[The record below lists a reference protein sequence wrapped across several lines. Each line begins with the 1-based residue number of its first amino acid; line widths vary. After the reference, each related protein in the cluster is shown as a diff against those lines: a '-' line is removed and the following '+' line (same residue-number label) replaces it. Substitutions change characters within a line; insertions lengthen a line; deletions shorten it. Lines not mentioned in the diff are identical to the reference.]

1 MKKTILTGALLAMAG
16 VGLMAGSALATPV
29 QFEMGSSSYID
40 VTDTDDGL
48 IMWANVYNSVQNQ
61 SFALNVGESYTF
73 LFSMLGTQEDWVN
86 ADDKD
91 PQGITAYLDF
101 DIPTNSNED
110 VDGHTVGYSSAGW
123 SFVPEGRIQGWTV
136 TWEVPVSVVLS
147 DGTAFDIV
155 LNDTGFERGWWQGP
169 DGYCGNAYA
178 DVFAKVTLTSAPVP
192 EPATMLL
199 FGTGIA
205 GLAGAI
211 RRRRNK

>member
-1 MKKTILTGALLAMAG
+1 MKKTILTSALLAMAG

-40 VTDTDDGL
+40 VTDTYDGL
-48 IMWANVYNSVQNQ
+48 IMWANVYDSVQNQ
-61 SFALNVGESYTF
+61 SFALEVGQSYSF
-73 LFSMLGTQEDWVN
+73 LFSMLGTKEDWVN
-86 ADDKD
+86 NNDNDKV
-91 PQGITAYLDF
+91 PQDITAYLDF

-110 VDGHTVGYSSAGW
+110 VEGQTVGYSSFGG
-123 SFVPEGRIQGWTV
+123 FTQGWKV
-136 TWEVPVSVVLS
+136 SWEVPVSVVLS
-147 DGTAFDIV
+147 DGTAFNIV
-155 LNDTGFERGWWQGP
+155 LNDTGFKSGGWTGP
-169 DGYCGNAYA
+169 DGCGDAYA
-178 DVFAKVTLTSAPVP
+178 DVFATVTLTSAPVP

>member
-1 MKKTILTGALLAMAG
+1 MKKTILTSALLAMAG

-29 QFEMGSSSYID
+29 QFEMGSSSSID
-40 VTDTDDGL
+40 VSETFDTSDGL
-48 IMWANVYNSVQNQ
+48 IMWANVYDTVQNE

-73 LFSMLGTQEDWVN
+73 LFSMLGTKEEWVN
-86 ADDKD
+86 ADDKI
-91 PQGITAYLDF
+91 PQDITAYLDF

-110 VDGHTVGYSSAGW
+110 VEGQTVGYIYNLGYT
-123 SFVPEGRIQGWTV
+123 QGWTV
-136 TWEVPVSVVLS
+136 SWEVPVSVVLS

-155 LNDTGFERGWWQGP
+155 LNDTGFKSGGWTGP
-169 DGYCGNAYA
+169 NGCGDAYA
-178 DVFAKVTLTSAPVP
+178 DVFATVTLTSAPVP